1 MILIKS
7 NSKEAAFYFSVEEL
21 FTRSLRKKEPVL
33 MIWQTEKT
41 VMLGNNQ
48 VVEAE
53 VDTEFALASS
63 VKIVRRSSGG
73 GAIFTDPGT
82 VLYTMIQPL
91 DKDVKTIREE
101 VAETII
107 SSLKKIGVPA
117 KREGRNDILVEGK
130 KVSGFAQYTSG
141 DHVCTHGSLL
151 YDTDLD
157 TLTNVL
163 IANENKLHPKG
174 IRSIRS
180 RVTNIKPYIKE
191 DQTVEDFMTILKSDL
206 INGTDHIVYEL
217 NAEEKKIINRF
228 YTEKYA
234 NKEWNLR
241 I

>member
-1 MILIKS
+1 MIFIKS

-141 DHVCTHGSLL
+141 KHVCTHGSLL

-157 TLTNVL
+157 VLTSVL
-163 IANENKLHPKG
+163 VANEKKLRPKG
-174 IRSIRS
+174 IASIRS
-180 RVTNIKPYIKE
+180 RVINIKPYMS
-191 DQTVEDFMTILKSDL
+191 QNLTVNEFINELKSTL
-206 INGTDHIVYEL
+206 TNGKDYTIYEF
-217 NAEEKKIINRF
+217 NTEDNEMISRIYN
-228 YTEKYA
+228 EKYA
-234 NKEWNLR
+234 NREWNMR
-241 I
+241 M